1 MIEERL
7 NQARERLMLKERNLK
22 ELDGLLE
29 AELIRKDLL
38 QECYR

>member
-7 NQARERLMLKERNLK
+7 NEARERLMLKERNLK